1 MIDAGSGSASLAPP
15 PMSHVFV
22 SYAREDQSI
31 ADRLIRRLRDAG
43 FQPWWDKDGIRP
55 GQNWSRE
62 IDVMLSTSAA
72 VVVLW
77 TEHSVASEW
86 VINEA
91 AAGKEDQKL
100 VPVLLRRPD
109 SWRIPIE
116 FRRDHY
122 VDLIGWSGGH
132 HDGLDD
138 LLASVSE
145 LVARHQRDGAQSG
158 AVPQVTHVD
167 LTTRRGTMPD
177 RRLGQGGLYWG
188 GCTYF
193 ISKVFGRL
201 QLVPHAEG
209 LRLVYTQIA
218 GEGQT
223 LDPTGNLDLL
233 LPIDA
238 VGGIWSTAR
247 AFLMGVDSLDENV
260 ILQGEDESPDADILI
275 KLYRDKPQGDD
286 GRLSGKETCWLRL
299 VYGANENQR
308 LRIKLGPRDL
318 IALELACAA
327 TFTLAANEGTHRPQ
341 PLGAKVAEATGE
353 PKDPTHLQSRSD
365 LRNRSPIPRL
375 CREPGS
381 GRGESLSATRD
392 DLRVRRSATANRCVR
407 SRRGTTD
414 AGRSRL
420 PAMRPRHREDDVT
433 T

>member
-1 MIDAGSGSASLAPP
+1 
-15 PMSHVFV
+15 MSHVFV
-22 SYAREDQSI
+22 SYAREDHAI

-91 AAGKEDQKL
+91 VAGKEDQKL

-132 HDGLDD
+132 HEGLDD
-138 LLASVSE
+138 LMASVSE
-145 LVARHQRDGAQSG
+145 LVARHQLNGAQSG
-158 AVPQVTHVD
+158 AAQQVTHVD
-167 LTTRRGTMPD
+167 LTTNRGARSD
-177 RRLGQGGLYWG
+177 RRLGRGGLYVG

-193 ISKVFGRL
+193 VSKVFGRL
-201 QLVPHAEG
+201 QMVPQAEG
-209 LRLVYTQIA
+209 LRLVYTHIA
-218 GEGQT
+218 GEGQPP
-223 LDPTGNLDLL
+223 DPTGNLDLL

-238 VGGIWSTAR
+238 IGGIWATAR
-247 AFLMGVDSLDENV
+247 AFLMGVASLDENV
-260 ILQGEDESPDADILI
+260 ILHGDGDESPDTDILI

-286 GRLSGKETCWLRL
+286 GRLSGSETCWLRL

-308 LRIKLGPRDL
+308 IRMLFGPRDL

-341 PLGAKVAEATGE
+341 PLDAEVVEAASD
-353 PKDPTHLQSRSD
+353 PKDPPHPQS
-365 LRNRSPIPRL
+365 
-375 CREPGS
+375 
-381 GRGESLSATRD
+381 
-392 DLRVRRSATANRCVR
+392 
-407 SRRGTTD
+407 
-414 AGRSRL
+414 
-420 PAMRPRHREDDVT
+420 
-433 T
+433 